1 MKIVPFAALSSM
13 MALLAGC
20 ATVPPPA
27 DLHIDRSLTARGQ
40 SERIKYVIIH
50 YTVSNLPNSI
60 KILTQREV
68 SAHYL
73 LTDTDKPFF
82 YALVD
87 EARQSNHAGV
97 SNWKIYSQLNSA
109 SIGIEIVNP
118 GFTESPQ
125 GRVWY
130 PYKQAQIDQLILL
143 LKDIVKRYNISP
155 DNILGHNDI
164 APQRKQDPGPLF
176 PWKQLADAGLITWP
190 EPSRVAGRLAGYQQQ
205 LPDVLWFQ
213 LKLAQHGYAVPQT
226 GQFDQATRNVLTVF
240 QSKYRQ
246 ARFDGVPDAE
256 TAAILDVLTS
266 PLPALPASAG
276 AARLPAPVAQPAT
289 APAPAAPIIVTPTPG
304 TPLTLT
310 PSPLPPGSATQ
321 PPVGTQQ
328 PMPATPQPVVTP
340 QQMPSTQPSV
350 VGPQQLP
357 ATPQPAATPQPVAPA
372 TEPVESD

>member
-1 MKIVPFAALSSM
+1 MKIVPLTVLSTM

-20 ATVPPPA
+20 ATVPPSEPR
-27 DLHIDRSLTARGQ
+27 IDRSLTSRGQ
-40 SERIKYVIIH
+40 SDRVKYIIIH
-50 YTVSNLPNSI
+50 YTVSDLPRSI
-60 KILTQREV
+60 KILTQQDV

-73 LTDTDKPFF
+73 LTDTEQPFF

-87 EARQSNHAGV
+87 ESRQSNHAGI
-97 SNWKIYSQLNSA
+97 SSWKIYNQLNSA

-130 PYKQAQIDQLILL
+130 PFKQAQIDQLILL
-143 LKDIVKRYNISP
+143 LKDIVKRHGIKP
-155 DNILGHNDI
+155 ENILGHNDI
-164 APQRKQDPGPLF
+164 APQRKQDPGPMF

-190 EPSRVAGRLAGYQQQ
+190 EPSRVAARLPGYQQQ

-246 ARFDGVPDAE
+246 SLFDGVPDAE

-266 PLPALPASAG
+266 PLPALLPAQGAG
-276 AARLPAPVAQPAT
+276 AAPVVAAPAVPAPVPVAPAPVTPQTVTPAPVSPAPVTPTSVAPAPVTPLPTTPAPVAPVPT
-289 APAPAAPIIVTPTPG
+289 PVTPAVP
-304 TPLTLT
+304 
-310 PSPLPPGSATQ
+310 
-321 PPVGTQQ
+321 
-328 PMPATPQPVVTP
+328 PQPV
-340 QQMPSTQPSV
+340 
-350 VGPQQLP
+350 
-357 ATPQPAATPQPVAPA
+357 PA
-372 TEPVESD
+372 TEPVESQ

>member
-1 MKIVPFAALSSM
+1 
-13 MALLAGC
+13 
-20 ATVPPPA
+20 
-27 DLHIDRSLTARGQ
+27 
-40 SERIKYVIIH
+40 VILH
-50 YTVSNLPNSI
+50 YTVSDLPRSI
-60 KILTQREV
+60 KILTQQEV

-73 LTDTDKPFF
+73 LTDTEQPFF

-87 EARQSNHAGV
+87 EARQSNHAGI

-118 GFTESPQ
+118 GFTDTPQ

-130 PYKQAQIDQLILL
+130 PFKQAQIDQLILL
-143 LKDIVKRYNISP
+143 LKDIVKRHDIKP
-155 DNILGHNDI
+155 ENILGHNDI
-164 APQRKQDPGPLF
+164 APQRKQDPGPMF
-176 PWKQLADAGLITWP
+176 PWKQLADAGLVTWP

-266 PLPALPASAG
+266 PLPALPATG
-276 AARLPAPVAQPAT
+276 AARVPAPVARPAT
-289 APAPAAPIIVTPTPG
+289 AAPAAAMPAPAAPVIVTPAPG

-310 PSPLPPGSATQ
+310 PSPLPPASATSQ
-321 PPVGTQQ
+321 PGVS
-328 PMPATPQPVVTP
+328 PQPA
-340 QQMPSTQPSV
+340 
-350 VGPQQLP
+350 P
-357 ATPQPAATPQPVAPA
+357 ATPQPAVAPQPVPATQQPVVIPQQMPPAQQPAVTRQPVVPA
-372 TEPVESD
+372 TEPVESE